1 VTLQAIG
8 AIAAALFAAVALVDH
23 DPRRRAWAVLGAVV
37 VTPVLLVSH
46 VWDTPQFGPFRDR
59 PAASAVLAVVG
70 VAVIVAAGLLL
81 ARHPGWF
88 PLAVAAA
95 IPFRVPIESG
105 GQTAN
110 LLVPLY
116 AVIAAGAI
124 AFVAPYLRRGARPD
138 EAELAAQRAHER
150 PAERPRAGLLE
161 QLLAVAVILYA
172 VQATYSSNFGH
183 ALEQVVFFYVPFAL
197 LFVLLARVAW
207 TRALAARALAVLVG
221 LALAFAAVGFVEEA
235 THRVLLSSNAVD
247 ANDYQSY
254 FRVSSLFYDPN
265 IYGRFLAIVIVL
277 VTGLVLWTRQR
288 GRVLAAS
295 AVLVVLLAGLV
306 LSLSQSS
313 LAALLVGLI
322 VLAALRWGAGRTALV
337 AGGLVALGA
346 AAILAAGGAGG
357 VKIGD
362 SKSLNTSSS
371 GRFDLVRGGLDLFG
385 ERPVW
390 GWGSGSFET
399 QFRAQKESSRQRA
412 ASASHTI
419 PVTVAAEQGAVGF
432 LVYLALLAAAL
443 GRLLHDAFT
452 SLRRSVVAAA
462 FATLVFHTFLY
473 AAFLEDPLAWALMG
487 VGAALAWQLQPSP
500 RERALARAERRAAR
514 AARITG
520 PEPEVGSATAQATVP
535 GVQATIPSS

>member
-1 VTLQAIG
+1 MTLEVIG
-8 AIAAALFAAVALVDH
+8 TLAAALFAAVALVDH
-23 DPRRRAWAVLGAVV
+23 QPRRRAWAMLGVLL
-37 VTPVLLVSH
+37 VTPVLLVGH
-46 VWDTPQFGPFRDR
+46 VWDTPQFAPFRDR
-59 PAASAVLAVVG
+59 PAVSAVLAL
-70 VAVIVAAGLLL
+70 VAVGAVVAAGLLL
-81 ARHPGWF
+81 ERHPSWF
-88 PLAVAAA
+88 PLAVAAV

-116 AVIAAGAI
+116 VVIAAGAI
-124 AFVAPYLRRGARPD
+124 AFVAPRLRRAREGVD
-138 EAELAAQRAHER
+138 DSEEAAAARAHER

-161 QLLAVAVILYA
+161 QLLAVGVVLYA
-172 VQATYSSNFGH
+172 VQATYSTNFGH
-183 ALEQVVFFYVPFAL
+183 ALEQLVFFYVPFAL

-207 TRALAARALAVLVG
+207 TRALAARALGVLVV

-265 IYGRFLAIVIVL
+265 IFGRFLAVVIVL
-277 VTGLVLWTRQR
+277 VTGLVLWTRER
-288 GRVLAAS
+288 GRVLAAA
-295 AVLVVLLAGLV
+295 AVLLVLLAGLV

-313 LAALLVGLI
+313 LAALLVGLT

-337 AGGLVALGA
+337 AGGLLAVGA
-346 AAILAAGGAGG
+346 AAVLAAGGAGG
-357 VKIGD
+357 VRIGD
-362 SKSLNTSSS
+362 SKSLNTGSS
-371 GRFDLVRGGLDLFG
+371 GRADLIRGGLDLFG

-390 GWGSGSFET
+390 GWGSGSFE
-399 QFRAQKESSRQRA
+399 QEFRAQRESSRQRA

-419 PVTVAAEQGAVGF
+419 PVTVAAEQGAVG
-432 LVYLALLAAAL
+432 LLAYLALLAVAFA
-443 GRLLHDAFT
+443 RLLHHAFT
-452 SLRRSVVAAA
+452 SLRRSAVAAA
-462 FATLVFHTFLY
+462 FAALVFHTFLY

-514 AARITG
+514 SARLTG
-520 PEPEVGSATAQATVP
+520 PADPEAGPATAQASVP
-535 GVQATIPSS
+535 PA